1 MTNRP
6 QIINLSIHPTIL
18 VALSLPLLKELSA
31 RLIPVGSCFARNTPA
46 IEFFPLLVES
56 RASRNFLAPS
66 RLFIFLFLFSPPFL
80 PLFLSSFPRSLSER
94 KRGIYIYIYGKQTTI
109 CSSTEQ
115 YFRQRSKRSCRRKVE
130 KLREAMNEIIF
141 QSSSFNAF
149 HVGAILFNVI
159 LYIYIFNNKKE
170 KDEDLSKQNFQR
182 KNLTSMNF
190 YFKFII

>member
-159 LYIYIFNNKKE
+159 LYIYIYSIIKRKKMKTFRNKIATQKF
-170 KDEDLSKQNFQR
+170 DEYEFLF
-182 KNLTSMNF
+182 
-190 YFKFII
+190 